1 MKTAFHRIL
10 CPHFADYFA
19 LSTFYVF
26 VLRTFVTFL
35 TQTEEDKLNT
45 ILYRDRVL
53 LRTLSS
59 PIYQNENRADSIKF
73 LVSVDDLFEFDTKS
87 LNCMLCI
94 TLPNGQEG
102 KVTFLDF
109 EDTLYFD
116 RYLVAH
122 IPVTK
127 TFTKLSGTLS
137 INLIFSY
144 EDSYKLFHYLPT
156 NNITLSVLE
165 TSSTN
170 SFIDPDETTN
180 PFTEMAQKLDTLEK
194 SKISCIDIDGHT
206 VHFYSNSEKTEHLG
220 TVVLPEDVVW
230 TTMED
235 TE

>member
-19 LSTFYVF
+19 FSTFYVF

-122 IPVTK
+122 IPVIQNIHQ
-127 TFTKLSGTLS
+127 TFKVHFLLTLS
-137 INLIFSY
+137 SRMRILTNFFIIFPQTI
-144 EDSYKLFHYLPT
+144 LH
-156 NNITLSVLE
+156 
-165 TSSTN
+165 
-170 SFIDPDETTN
+170 
-180 PFTEMAQKLDTLEK
+180 
-194 SKISCIDIDGHT
+194 
-206 VHFYSNSEKTEHLG
+206 
-220 TVVLPEDVVW
+220 
-230 TTMED
+230 
-235 TE
+235 